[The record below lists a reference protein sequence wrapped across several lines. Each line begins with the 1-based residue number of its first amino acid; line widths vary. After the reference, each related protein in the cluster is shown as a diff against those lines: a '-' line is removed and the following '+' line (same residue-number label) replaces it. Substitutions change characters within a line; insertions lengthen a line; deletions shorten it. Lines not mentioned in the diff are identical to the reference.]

1 MYVYKHTYINT
12 RMHVYIHACI
22 YALYMNVC
30 IYLYEYINICLY
42 IYDNM
47 CWFLYFDLFGRLKR
61 GGSESSLPLIN
72 PASFGGK
79 IAALAVSIRLRI
91 PLLPYFTGWIFAPR
105 SSEVNLLLFQ
115 CMHYYAAQYSSCLI
129 VAPYTLNG
137 LPLRSL
143 SCSPAQGS
151 YT

>member
-47 CWFLYFDLFGRLKR
+47 CFDFYILIFFGRLKR

-79 IAALAVSIRLRI
+79 IAALAVSIRLSILSFDIDFHCYPISR
-91 PLLPYFTGWIFAPR
+91 LAGSLHQEVPR
-105 SSEVNLLLFQ
+105 
-115 CMHYYAAQYSSCLI
+115 
-129 VAPYTLNG
+129 
-137 LPLRSL
+137 
-143 SCSPAQGS
+143 
-151 YT
+151 